1 MLACSQALILVIQHV
16 FMARIRVGGGI
27 RSLLDYPHT
36 HTILSMSL
44 LLLDMCLYKDGTTR
58 STPIY
63 PPDDLDYDRVK
74 STDHEPDD
82 GEWRL
87 VTVEWCHVF
96 NNSENKN
103 TQHKH
108 SRRVK
113 GYGRITVLEKHP
125 SEVFYEFAFWN
136 VPECNADMP
145 PADADEQE
153 QEPFWDSRDVHWQHT
168 WQAFHHHD
176 CRLECH
182 VRGKDI
188 EEYK

>member
-1 MLACSQALILVIQHV
+1 
-16 FMARIRVGGGI
+16 MARIRVGGGI

-87 VTVEWCHVF
+87 VTVEWSHVF
-96 NNSENKN
+96 NSENN
-103 TQHKH
+103 TQHTG
-108 SRRVK
+108 RVK

-136 VPECNADMP
+136 VPTPNADLP
-145 PADADEQE
+145 PDADER
-153 QEPFWDSRDVHWQHT
+153 EPFWDSRDVHWQHT
-168 WQAFHHHD
+168 WQNFHQD
-176 CRLECH
+176 
-182 VRGKDI
+182 D
-188 EEYK
+188 

>member
-1 MLACSQALILVIQHV
+1 MTS
-16 FMARIRVGGGI
+16 
-27 RSLLDYPHT
+27 
-36 HTILSMSL
+36 SL
-44 LLLDMCLYKDGTTR
+44 LLLDMCLYKKD
-58 STPIY
+58 STDTPVY

-74 STDHEPDD
+74 SLDGDGD

-108 SRRVK
+108 STGRVK

-136 VPECNADMP
+136 VPTPSADMP
-145 PADADEQE
+145 PDAD
-153 QEPFWDSRDVHWQHT
+153 EPFWDSRDVHWQHT
-168 WQAFHHHD
+168 WQAFHHD
-176 CRLECH
+176 
-182 VRGKDI
+182 
-188 EEYK
+188 